1 MRNKQIKIRKRN
13 INNRWIINNSLS
25 SNTISINILNKTK
38 FREKINSKNMTHDM
52 PYASKIKNNLVNKL
66 NSIQYS
72 KERLRKQIL
81 NTGIIEQRLNK
92 KIKINVIL
100 NKYRNV
106 NNKRNFSKCY
116 WYQNTKNAFSIRM
129 FCQKK
134 KIKKDNKQKWNFIST
149 LTNEKNI
156 RNKSNKMSNINSN
169 HNILNNII

>member
-92 KIKINVIL
+92 KIKMNVIL

-106 NNKRNFSKCY
+106 NN
-116 WYQNTKNAFSIRM
+116 
-129 FCQKK
+129 
-134 KIKKDNKQKWNFIST
+134 
-149 LTNEKNI
+149 
-156 RNKSNKMSNINSN
+156 
-169 HNILNNII
+169 